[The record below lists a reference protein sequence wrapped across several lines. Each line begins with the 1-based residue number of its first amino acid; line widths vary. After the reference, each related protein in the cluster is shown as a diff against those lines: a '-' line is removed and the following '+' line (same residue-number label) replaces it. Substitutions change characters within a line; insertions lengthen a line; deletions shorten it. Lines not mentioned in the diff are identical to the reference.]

1 MATGEDS
8 AGKAFKAVL
17 PELKA
22 VLQRTEAPLPPEDKM
37 RLLMMCPLRPLPP
50 ARCLLL
56 PPPLAPALRPCPT
69 PQPSRP
75 HHRDTQRRTTTTT
88 ASNNKYIH
96 TSTAHPPFSH
106 NPQ

>member
-56 PPPLAPALRPCPT
+56 PTHSTDTRCHHTPHAAAPDAL
-69 PQPSRP
+69 
-75 HHRDTQRRTTTTT
+75 
-88 ASNNKYIH
+88 H
-96 TSTAHPPFSH
+96 TIYS
-106 NPQ
+106 